1 MSSLLN
7 FLAIG
12 VALGALYGLIAT
24 SMGLI
29 WQSTK
34 VLDLAVGGYAAVA
47 GMVTAAVGFPWGALA
62 GLAAGVAASLVMG
75 VIFLALQRRGVT
87 DQISAA
93 FASIGLLFAS
103 TSFVLWYFGTDPRYV
118 EFITGTWLLGDI
130 SFSRQGVFN
139 VAVAF
144 VVVGAV
150 LWGMHRTQA
159 GGELRATNTTETWKS
174 GKHTSELQSRE
185 DIGCRVLLHNER

>member
-24 SMGLI
+24 SMGLV

-47 GMVTAAVGFPWGALA
+47 GMVAAAFGFPWGIPA
-62 GLAAGVAASLVMG
+62 GLVAGLAASLVMG
-75 VIFLALQRRGVT
+75 LIFLALQKRGVT

-103 TSFVLWYFGTDPRYV
+103 TSFVLWYFGTDPKFV
-118 EFITGTWLLGDI
+118 EFI
-130 SFSRQGVFN
+130 S
-139 VAVAF
+139 
-144 VVVGAV
+144 
-150 LWGMHRTQA
+150 GMWT
-159 GGELRATNTTETWKS
+159 L
-174 GKHTSELQSRE
+174 
-185 DIGCRVLLHNER
+185 